1 MRTTRHDANFA
12 ARGRWWVA
20 GQVPLML
27 VAALLPPWTGDG
39 PLWPLRWAGYA
50 LLAGAVL
57 FGAWGA
63 LALGHSLTPYPR
75 PLADAGF
82 VACGPYRY
90 VRHPIYSAVL
100 CAAAGWALAWQS
112 LWGLGFLPLFL
123 AFFDSKARRE
133 ERWLA
138 EKYPHYA
145 VYRQRVRRFLPGI
158 Y

>member
-1 MRTTRHDANFA
+1 
-12 ARGRWWVA
+12 
-20 GQVPLML
+20 ML